1 MSQADPDMNHDMKD
15 FRQPMV
21 TSLGIILGFMLN
33 FLGQWAIQDD
43 GEIAVTTKADFVV
56 ALGLIGAIALML
68 WVLFRLLNN
77 RYPLQQAG
85 HYYHT
90 TFRAYMLA
98 ILLAFGAVAAALFV

>member
-1 MSQADPDMNHDMKD
+1 MHPPEHEMNHDMKD

-43 GEIAVTTKADFVV
+43 GEISDSTKAVMV
-56 ALGLIGAIALML
+56 AAFGLFAAIAMML

-77 RYPLQQAG
+77 RYPLQRAG

-90 TFRAYMLA
+90 TFRVYMLA
-98 ILLAFGAVAAALFV
+98 ILLAFGAVTAALFV

>member
-1 MSQADPDMNHDMKD
+1 MSQPDPDMNHDMKD

-43 GEIAVTTKADFVV
+43 GEIAVTTKADMVV
-56 ALGLIGAIALML
+56 AVGLIVAIAMML

-77 RYPLQQAG
+77 RYPLAQAG
-85 HYYHT
+85 HYYHA

-98 ILLAFGAVAAALFV
+98 ILLAFGAVTAALFV

>member
-1 MSQADPDMNHDMKD
+1 MSQPEQDMNHDMRD

-43 GEIAVTTKADFVV
+43 GEIAVTTKADMVV
-56 ALGLIGAIALML
+56 AIGLIVAIALML

-85 HYYHT
+85 HYYRT

-98 ILLAFGAVAAALFV
+98 ILLAFGAVTAALFV

>member
-1 MSQADPDMNHDMKD
+1 MTPPDPDMNHDMKD

-43 GEIAVTTKADFVV
+43 GEIAVTTKADMVV
-56 ALGLIGAIALML
+56 AVGLIVAIAMML

-77 RYPLQQAG
+77 RYPLAQAG
-85 HYYHT
+85 HYYHA

-98 ILLAFGAVAAALFV
+98 ILLAFGAVTAALFV